1 VPAYNLQMAP
11 QDLSGTVQP
20 GRGLARD
27 LMADAR
33 LPEWFAQLAG
43 FSIVPGTLNVRLLR
57 ALERG
62 PNWRYVAAT
71 EISSDW
77 EERTAQVGYFLAGV
91 LIQRRYRGLAFQAQ
105 ERGEPGYPAN
115 QVELM
120 SEVHLRSALDLTD
133 GDLIRLSLVPV
144 LYSR

>member
-1 VPAYNLQMAP
+1 
-11 QDLSGTVQP
+11 
-20 GRGLARD
+20 
-27 LMADAR
+27 MADAW
-33 LPEWFAQLAG
+33 LLEWFAQLAG

-91 LIQRRYRGLAFQAQ
+91 LIQRRYRGTRFSSTGT
-105 ERGEPGYPAN
+105 RGARIPGQPGRAD
-115 QVELM
+115 E
-120 SEVHLRSALDLTD
+120 
-133 GDLIRLSLVPV
+133 
-144 LYSR
+144 